1 MSFIND
7 INEAVERAEIIKK
20 FADDTKMGQSMVSN
34 EDRDELQQA
43 LDSICACGQR
53 GCILNTEPPT

>member
-1 MSFIND
+1 VSFIND

-43 LDSICACGQR
+43 LDSLCACG
-53 GCILNTEPPT
+53 